1 MVIIDL
7 MTSLMGVR
15 MGFLAFL
22 LIGGASGASAWVL
35 FPGRTRGSQNSNA
48 GGFLIG
54 VLLGFIAAAGGSYLG
69 QYTGFFQS
77 GQMLE
82 WLAAILAS
90 CTIGCIYTALVK

>member
-22 LIGGASGASAWVL
+22 LIGGVSGASAWI
-35 FPGRTRGSQNSNA
+35 FYPGRTKGLRPL
-48 GGFLIG
+48 GFLMPAF
-54 VLLGFIAAAGGSYLG
+54 LGFIAAAASSYLG
-69 QYTGFFQS
+69 QYTSFFQS

-82 WLAAILAS
+82 WASAILAS
-90 CTIGCIYTALVK
+90 CLTGIFYAALVK